1 MRNIFRLKKENKIT
15 KKGNY
20 FKYEEENY
28 EPVRL
33 NNFWNSN
40 YVEYNVEYKINSD
53 ENKKLSMK
61 MYLNI
66 IYQKL

>member
-1 MRNIFRLKKENKIT
+1 MRNIFRLKKEKKIT